1 MKKIT
6 WEDFKTGNVIIHCDT
21 KEKALHFIT
30 QCSEREIHWD
40 RNTVIKNPYETFW
53 EKYEEDTCY
62 RYNTFTGRL
71 LYSPLSFYETMAR
84 YDIHTYEIDLIQDE
98 IEETICDKITNDLS
112 YDDNLKNVRREY
124 FTENPSCKGCLFGKE
139 SLTGIMGETSCEVK
153 FRTVKNADA
162 ESCKYYK
169 IKF

>member
-1 MKKIT
+1 M
-6 WEDFKTGNVIIHCDT
+6 
-21 KEKALHFIT
+21 
-30 QCSEREIHWD
+30 
-40 RNTVIKNPYETFW
+40 
-53 EKYEEDTCY
+53 
-62 RYNTFTGRL
+62 RYN
-71 LYSPLSFYETMAR
+71 
-84 YDIHTYEIDLIQDE
+84 YEIDLIEDE
-98 IEETICDKITNDLS
+98 VEYSKELETIS

>member
-1 MKKIT
+1 MKRIT
-6 WEDFKTGNVIIHCDT
+6 WEDFKTGNVVIHCDS

-53 EKYEEDTCY
+53 EKYEEGTCY

-98 IEETICDKITNDLS
+98 IKEVMCDKITNDLS
-112 YDDNLKNVRREY
+112 YDDDLKNMRRIY
-124 FTENPSCKGCLFGKE
+124 FNENPSCKGCLFGKE

-153 FRTVKNADA
+153 FRTVKNVDA

>member
-6 WEDFKTGNVIIHCDT
+6 WEDFKTGNVVIHCDT
-21 KEKALHFIT
+21 MEKAFHFIIK
-30 QCSEREIHWD
+30 CNSEGIYWYSR
-40 RNTVIKNPYETFW
+40 RANNPYKTEW
-53 EKYEEDTCY
+53 EEYTSKTCY
-62 RYNTFTGRL
+62 RYDKFTKTL
-71 LYSPLSFYETMAR
+71 LYSPLDFYEKEGC
-84 YDIHTYEIDLIQDE
+84 YEIYNYEIGLIQE
-98 IEETICDKITNDLS
+98 KAVYSKELETIS

-153 FRTVKNADA
+153 FRTVKNVDA

>member
-6 WEDFKTGNVIIHCDT
+6 WEDFKTGNVVIYCDS

-53 EKYEEDTCY
+53 EKYEEGTCY

-98 IEETICDKITNDLS
+98 IEEVICDKITNDLS
-112 YDDNLKNVRREY
+112 YDDDLKNMRRIH
-124 FTENPSCKGCLFGKE
+124 FNENPLCKGCLFGKE
-139 SLTGIMGETSCEVK
+139 SFTSLIDESYCEV
-153 FRTVKNADA
+153 RLEIVKNTHA
-162 ESCKYYK
+162 EICKYYK